1 MDKHKNFYERF
12 IYGPGRRSMK
22 TNLKD
27 NKKHKDTI
35 NSPTVFADMLNKKF
49 VNFATTVDGSTTQ
62 ELRKCFENSDDKDDS
77 MFAFP
82 FILTNTFKPVG
93 NLKHNKV
100 DGVHGL
106 SAEVLKTLLPLIY
119 FDTFYF
125 YLFLYLS
132 RGLSSYC
139 LNDAKYIPF
148 ASWVS

>member
-1 MDKHKNFYERF
+1 
-12 IYGPGRRSMK
+12 MK

-35 NSPTVFADMLNKKF
+35 NSPTVFADMLNKEF
-49 VNFATTVDGSTTQ
+49 VNFATTVEGSTTQ
-62 ELRKCFENSDDKDDS
+62 ELRKCSEYSDDKDDS

-82 FILTNTFKPVG
+82 FLLTKTLKTVG
-93 NLKHNKV
+93 NLKIIKV
-100 DGVHGL
+100 NGVHGL

-119 FDTFYF
+119 FNNFYY

-132 RGLSSYC
+132 RGLFSYC